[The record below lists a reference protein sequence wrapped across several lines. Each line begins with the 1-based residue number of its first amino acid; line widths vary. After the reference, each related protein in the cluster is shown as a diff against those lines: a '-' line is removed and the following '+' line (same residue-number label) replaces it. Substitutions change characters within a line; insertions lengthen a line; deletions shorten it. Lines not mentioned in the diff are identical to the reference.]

1 MFREFSIRLKRK
13 LCHKRDAVEEPVCLS
28 LTFLVKAIMTEA
40 QFPNHITN
48 KNYAVAGYTSIV
60 SILRGNVFTLVSIS
74 SIRLKLARAI
84 KNKIKSI

>member
-1 MFREFSIRLKRK
+1 
-13 LCHKRDAVEEPVCLS
+13 
-28 LTFLVKAIMTEA
+28 MTEA
-40 QFPNHITN
+40 QFPSHITN

-60 SILRGNVFTLVSIS
+60 SILRGNVFTLVSFS